1 MLDYLVQGRAR
12 RELFRL
18 LWGQG
23 ASGNVS
29 DLSRRAKVTF
39 SAAHRELEAMR
50 AAGLARAERTSTEL
64 VYRAERD
71 HPRARLLRELAR
83 APFQAGSEVRTD
95 HDDEVRGWL
104 AAAGAPLGVPRPK
117 TPPPN
122 LEEGVAEALVLSH
135 RDATVARV
143 LPLVL
148 WRQRDRLDMERLV
161 SEASHRDER
170 STLGYFL
177 ELAGQLGGDSALVH
191 AARRLHDRRRTKVR
205 PFFVGPLG
213 PHAAAAAR
221 RNTPKEALRWG
232 YVMNMGL
239 DSFRTIFEKFARP
252 TTSIRGRP

>member
-1 MLDYLVQGRAR
+1 MLEYLVQGRAR

-64 VYRAERD
+64 VYRAETD
-71 HPRARLLRELAR
+71 HPQARLLHELAK
-83 APFQAGSEVRTD
+83 APVEARSDVRTD
-95 HDDEVRGWL
+95 HDEEVRGWL
-104 AAAGAPLGVPRPK
+104 AAAGAPLGSPRRR

-122 LEEGVAEALVLSH
+122 LEEALAEALVLSH
-135 RDATVARV
+135 RDATMARV

-148 WRQRDRLDMERLV
+148 WRQRDRLDLERLV
-161 SEASHRDER
+161 GEATHRDER

-177 ELAGQLGGDSALVH
+177 ELAGQLGGDPALVK
-191 AARRLHDRRRTKVR
+191 AARRLHDRRRTKAR
-205 PFFVGPLG
+205 PFFAGSLG

-239 DSFRTIFEKFARP
+239 DSFRAMFEKFAGP
-252 TTSIRGRP
+252 S

>member
-1 MLDYLVQGRAR
+1 MHGRAR
-12 RELFRL
+12 RELFRV

-64 VYRAERD
+64 VYRAETD
-71 HPRARLLRELAR
+71 HPQARLLRELAK
-83 APFQAGSEVRTD
+83 APVQGRPEARTD
-95 HDDEVRGWL
+95 HDDEVRAWL
-104 AAAGAPLGVPRPK
+104 AAAGAPLGSLRSK
-117 TPPPN
+117 TPPPD
-122 LEEGVAEALVLSH
+122 LEEALAEALVLSH

-148 WRQRDRLDMERLV
+148 WRQRGRLDLERLAD
-161 SEASHRDER
+161 EASHRDER
-170 STLGYFL
+170 SALGYFL
-177 ELAGQLGGDSALVH
+177 ELAGQLGGDPALVK
-191 AARRLHDRRRTKVR
+191 AARRLHDRRRTKAR

-239 DSFRTIFEKFARP
+239 DSFKAMFEKFARP
-252 TTSIRGRP
+252 S